1 MKLIHFILGM
11 IYFQASGGFSERFI
25 NLCKLNKVRLYNI
38 SEENG
43 VLFGATNIR
52 GFKKIRLCAKKSG
65 MSVKI
70 VSKKGL
76 PFIYAGI
83 SARNGLL
90 LGAVTMCF
98 LLFFYSRCIW
108 RIDVTG
114 NEKIKSEKVIS
125 VLEEN
130 NVSFGTLK
138 KDIDN
143 NELKLR
149 LYEQIPEIAWVN
161 FKTDGSRLVVDL
173 REVTKKP
180 KQEAGNYCNIV
191 AAMDGIIKKIVL
203 YDGSELLKEGDAV
216 KQGQIIVSG
225 IKTYDNAKLNT
236 FHHAKAEVYAL
247 TKKSKTIKIAKRRK
261 ISEYTGREKRL
272 RTLKIFRL
280 KIPLYFFTSHFKSE
294 EKSEI
299 EKPLIIN
306 GVRLPISIYEI
317 ELKETELKIIKT
329 DLTSASILARSKE
342 REYRHRFKSG
352 AKILKRTK
360 KSSSNKEF
368 YLFNYNYLVYE
379 DIAKTSNIEIE
390 K

>member
-1 MKLIHFILGM
+1 MKLIHFILGL

-43 VLFGATNIR
+43 VLYGATNIR

-65 MSVKI
+65 MRIKVI
-70 VSKKGL
+70 SKKGL
-76 PFIYAGI
+76 PFLYAGI

-90 LGAVTMCF
+90 LGAVAMCF

-130 NVSFGTLK
+130 NVRLGTMK
-138 KDIDN
+138 KDLDN
-143 NELKLR
+143 NALKLR
-149 LYEQIPEIAWVN
+149 LYEEIPEIAWVN

-180 KQEAGNYCNIV
+180 ETEAKNYCNIV
-191 AAMDGIIKKIVL
+191 AETDGIIKKIVL
-203 YDGSELLKEGDAV
+203 YDGSPLLKEGDAV
-216 KQGQIIVSG
+216 REGQIIVSG
-225 IKTYDNAKLNT
+225 IKTYENAKLNT

-280 KIPLYFFTSHFKSE
+280 KIPLYVFTSHFKSE

-306 GVRLPISIYEI
+306 GVRLPVSIFES
-317 ELKETELKIIKT
+317 ELKETEEKIINT
-329 DLTSASILARSKE
+329 DVSSASMLVRSKE
-342 REYRHRFKSG
+342 REYRNGFKPG
-352 AKILKRTK
+352 TKIIKCTK
-360 KSSSNKEF
+360 KISTNDSF
-368 YLFNYNYLVYE
+368 YFFKYNYLLYE